1 MTAGILR
8 RWLKLAALY
17 FFFVYMSVDNSAAA
31 SLESS
36 VLLEK
41 D

>member
-17 FFFVYMSVDNSAAA
+17 FFLYMSVDNSAAA